1 MSLQSFFSPKSVAII
16 GASRQKGKVGYEIL
30 TNLAAGGYPGK
41 IFPINPKAD
50 EIEGL
55 KCYPDLAS
63 IGETP
68 DLAIVIVPAQ
78 VVPSIM
84 EECAKVK
91 VKSVIIITAGFKE
104 IGPEGKKLE
113 EEVVRIARRAGIRF
127 IGPNCLGLIA
137 PSHKL
142 NASFGG
148 DLPVPGSIGYIS
160 QSGALLA
167 AILDLANANGIG
179 FSSLVSIGN
188 KADIDELDIIK
199 AFGSQKDTKVIAG
212 YLESITDG
220 DVFVR
225 EAEEISYRK
234 PILLMKSGGTEAG
247 AKAASSHTGSL
258 AGGEVAY
265 ESAFHR
271 AGVIRCD
278 SIKEQFDFAQAFAN
292 QPLPEGA
299 AVAVITNAGGPGIMA
314 ADAIESRGLTF
325 AKLSEETKK
334 KLAQSLPAAANV
346 HNPVDVL
353 GDALADRYE
362 FALEAVLDD
371 PNVNSVIVLLTPQA
385 MTQAKETAEAV
396 VRIVEKKKVDV
407 SRASS
412 PRFEGETPST
422 RKPVLACFLGA
433 AKVQEGVEVLRRG
446 SIPQYDSPE
455 SAVATLKV
463 MVDYV
468 RWRTRPKRVVRLFSV
483 NRRKVESIVERHLRQ
498 GLLDIGEA
506 EAKDII
512 EAYGFATPK
521 GSIATTADQAANI
534 AQQLGYPVVLKIW
547 SPDILHKSDVGG
559 VKVGLKSEQEVRDAF
574 DLMMYRIPKKKPEAN
589 ILGVLVQEM
598 VRTSG
603 KEVIIGMHRDPRFGP
618 LMMFG
623 MGGIMVE
630 VLKDVAFYLAPLT
643 AEEAKQML
651 VNTKTYHIL
660 KGVRG
665 QEGVDIEAIAEGLQ
679 RVSQLVTEFP
689 EIKEMDINPYVVGA
703 PGTTPIAVDARISLE
718 KK

>member
-1 MSLQSFFSPKSVAII
+1 MSLESFFSPKSVAIV

-30 TNLAAGGYPGK
+30 TNLVAGGYKGK

-55 KCYPDLAS
+55 KCYPDLTSLGAVP
-63 IGETP
+63 E
-68 DLAIVIVPAQ
+68 LVIVIVPAQ
-78 VVPSIM
+78 LVPGVM
-84 EECAKVK
+84 EECVR
-91 VKSVIIITAGFKE
+91 VRVRSVIIITAGFKE
-104 IGPEGKKLE
+104 VGPEGKKLE
-113 EEVVRIARRAGIRF
+113 QEVVQIAHRGGLRF
-127 IGPNCLGLIA
+127 IGPNCLGVISPA
-137 PSHKL
+137 HKL

-179 FSSLVSIGN
+179 FSNLVSIGN
-188 KADIDELDIIK
+188 KADVDELDVIQ
-199 AFGSQKDTKVIAG
+199 AFGSDRDTKVIAG

-225 EAEEISYRK
+225 EAEEISSRK

-247 AKAASSHTGSL
+247 ARAASSHTGSL

-265 ESAFHR
+265 ESAFRR

-292 QPLPEGA
+292 QPLPEGP

-314 ADAIESRGLTF
+314 ADAIEERGLTF
-325 AKLSEETKK
+325 AKLSDETKK
-334 KLAQSLPAAANV
+334 KLAEQLPAAANV
-346 HNPVDVL
+346 QNPVDVL

-362 FALEAVLDD
+362 FALDLVLAD
-371 PNVNSVIVLLTPQA
+371 PNVNSVVVLLTPQA
-385 MTQAKETAEAV
+385 MTQAQETAEAV
-396 VRIVEKKKVDV
+396 VKV
-407 SRASS
+407 AQ
-412 PRFEGETPST
+412 GKG
-422 RKPVLACFLGA
+422 KPVLACFLGA
-433 AKVQEGVEVLRRG
+433 SKVEAGLQILRQG
-446 SIPQYDSPE
+446 NVPQYDSPE

-468 RWRTRPKRVVRLFSV
+468 RWRNRPKRVVRLFPV
-483 NRRKVESIVERHLRQ
+483 NRRKVESIIERHLRR
-498 GLLDIGEA
+498 GMLDIGES
-506 EAKDII
+506 EAKEIL

-521 GSIATTADQAANI
+521 GSIATTAEQAGNI
-534 AQQLGYPVVLKIW
+534 AEQLGYPVVLKIW

-559 VKVGLKSEQEVRDAF
+559 VKVGLRSEQEVRDAF
-574 DLMMYRIPKKKPEAN
+574 DLMMYRIPKKRPDAH

-598 VRTSG
+598 VRSG
-603 KEVIIGMHRDPRFGP
+603 KEVIIGMHRDPHFGP

-630 VLKDVAFYLAPLT
+630 VLKDVSFYLAPLT
-643 AEEAKQML
+643 AEDAKQML
-651 VNTKTYHIL
+651 LNTKTYHIL

-689 EIKEMDINPYVVGA
+689 EIKEMDINPFVVGA